1 MFVGWQTHRLFRIE
15 HVPELYIILTC
26 ILQAIAC
33 LKRANYLAP
42 FEWKILYN
50 LGLSHL
56 HMQQYASAFSFF
68 SAALN
73 FRQKDPQLFM
83 LLAGKILKVFLM
95 YACPPVVLLKYNDII
110 NSSKCSL
117 RVLALEYIYT
127 IL

>member
-15 HVPELYIILTC
+15 HVPDMIYFLNLRLYIILIC

-95 YACPPVVLLKYNDII
+95 YACPPVVLL
-110 NSSKCSL
+110 
-117 RVLALEYIYT
+117 EY
-127 IL
+127 

>member
-1 MFVGWQTHRLFRIE
+1 MNRQRIWTHINCRDLVKRFS
-15 HVPELYIILTC
+15 
-26 ILQAIAC
+26 LQAIAC

-83 LLAGKILKVFLM
+83 LLAGNIVNTVDSTSIEWLIEWLQRKHNILNM
-95 YACPPVVLLKYNDII
+95 C
-110 NSSKCSL
+110 
-117 RVLALEYIYT
+117 
-127 IL
+127 